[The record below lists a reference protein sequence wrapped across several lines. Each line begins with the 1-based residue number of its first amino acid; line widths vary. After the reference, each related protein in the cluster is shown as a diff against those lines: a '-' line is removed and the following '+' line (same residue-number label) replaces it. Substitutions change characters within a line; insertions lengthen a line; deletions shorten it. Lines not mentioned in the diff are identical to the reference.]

1 MCNYVSLLSQ
11 KQELEAFYGATYE
24 GKPYDHDFKINGFAN
39 PTLPIIMDENTDLIL
54 PAEWGLIPTWSRNRD
69 FQKKTLNARIET
81 ANELKSYKDAVNQRC
96 LILVNGFHEWKW
108 LDEKGKCKEQYLVK
122 VKDQAVFSLGGL
134 YTIWTDPQT
143 GVETTTFTIV
153 TTEANELM
161 SQIHNTKYRMPILL
175 NKQNQYRWLDDLPL
189 DDFALPHYDP
199 VLEVSV
205 VEK

>member
-11 KQELEAFYGATYE
+11 KQELEAYYGATYA
-24 GKPYDHDFKINGFAN
+24 GKPYQQDFQINGFAN
-39 PTLPIIMDENTDLIL
+39 PLLPVILDENTDLII
-54 PAEWGLIPTWSRNRD
+54 PAEWGLIPSWSKNRD

-81 ANELKSYKDAVNQRC
+81 ADELKSYKNAVNQRC

-108 LDEKGKCKEQYLVK
+108 LDEKGKSKEQYLIK
-122 VKDQAVFSLGGL
+122 IKDQPIFSLGGL

-143 GVETTTFTIV
+143 GMETTTFTIV
-153 TTEANELM
+153 TTDANELM
-161 SQIHNTKYRMPILL
+161 SEIHNTKYRMPILL

-189 DDFALPHYDP
+189 DDFSIPNYDP
-199 VLEVSV
+199 VLEASV